1 MEYLCNN
8 CPRMCNV
15 MRAETGS
22 GVCRMGA
29 DAVVARAAPHFDEEP
44 VISGTR
50 GSGAV
55 FFSGS
60 TWTFSTGDR
69 AETGFSSRLKDWIFT
84 ETSPRV
90 PAGRD
95 RLYPAT

>member
-55 FFSGS
+55 FFSDARCAAAFAR
-60 TWTFSTGDR
+60 TTAFRTG
-69 AETGFSSRLKDWIFT
+69 AM
-84 ETSPRV
+84 
-90 PAGRD
+90 A
-95 RLYPAT
+95 AA